1 MIVQKGVSSIIQ
13 TGKIDDDRN
22 SRMLDTDRV
31 WAGNCPW
38 ACFIRF
44 DLSIVDVRIS
54 HENVT
59 WVIHGHILTEVRRFG
74 ACTGT
79 P

>member
-1 MIVQKGVSSIIQ
+1 MAKWRVWGNDATDLQAMIVQKGAFSITQ
-13 TGKIDDDRN
+13 TGKVDDDRN

-44 DLSIVDVRIS
+44 DLSI
-54 HENVT
+54 E
-59 WVIHGHILTEVRRFG
+59 
-74 ACTGT
+74 
-79 P
+79 